1 MDKENNFPQHI
12 VFRIRSD
19 HIGTGRRR
27 EVKKRERVRPPLTLG
42 AARCL
47 SRLAKFA
54 PILLELNLDKTLKIK
69 RRPAVEAKT
78 GLSRSTIYEKIKDG
92 TFPKPVKLG
101 PRAVGWFDS
110 EIDAWLEERL
120 AQRGEV

>member
-1 MDKENNFPQHI
+1 M
-12 VFRIRSD
+12 
-19 HIGTGRRR
+19 
-27 EVKKRERVRPPLTLG
+27 
-42 AARCL
+42 
-47 SRLAKFA
+47 
-54 PILLELNLDKTLKIK
+54 
-69 RRPAVEAKT
+69 EAKT

-101 PRAVGWFDS
+101 PRAGGWFDS